1 MEPDYVRLREIKP
14 VLAGYIREALTLVRM
29 APVPD
34 EKAIHDIRVLMKK
47 SRAVMRLIGNQIDE
61 ESFNRNYD
69 TFRDVGRLMCSW
81 RDTSVHRKTLK
92 QLKKSY
98 PEIFDFLGAN
108 EKVKKLLEKTVS
120 DAAPVPELK
129 NDLEK
134 IAMMLTKAGFRIRF
148 ESLKSLDPRTLLQEL
163 DKTYNIVI
171 EKYLICRNDAKPLKI
186 HEFRKRAKD
195 FLYQLYFFRPL
206 NQSVIK
212 SIEKKLDIMTQ
223 NLGKYHDLAQLIKI
237 LGYKYSKPDRIPAL
251 DELIIVIREEQDR
264 YLLKTWPVAHK
275 IFCPGQPLVN
285 LLGFKVLII

>member
-120 DAAPVPELK
+120 AAAPVPELK